1 MSALG
6 SDTDVTGA
14 RGASGNGVPATAPT
28 SEAFEL
34 SRVTWE
40 HGRFQPWHISRPPL
54 PLRSLGLDD
63 GEELL
68 VGELG
73 EQRLGFLLREVTYHH
88 AVQGSAGG
96 RPFLIT
102 FCAVCNAGVV
112 MSPVIDGRVYTFRE
126 VGVYNGQAIFTDDE
140 TGTLWNHL
148 TGEALHGPL
157 LGTSLPVFTLAFTT
171 VAAARASTPDLPI
184 YLSGRYRL
192 MQRVMRFVVRW
203 ILGAGGR
210 QWLPPHFTRTLPE
223 MVDER
228 LPRMTMGLAVVVDRN
243 AVFYP
248 LPVVRSGGT
257 ARIGERTLE
266 LAMEGPYPLASWSDG
281 SRPFQLFTRWY
292 AFILTY
298 PHGQL
303 GAAGTDAG

>member
-1 MSALG
+1 VSELG
-6 SDTDVTGA
+6 SDT
-14 RGASGNGVPATAPT
+14 ASA
-28 SEAFEL
+28 SEGFDL

-40 HGRFQPWHISRPPL
+40 RGRFEPWRVSRPPV
-54 PLRSLGLDD
+54 PLRSLLLDD

-68 VGELG
+68 VGEIGAL
-73 EQRLGFLLREVTYHH
+73 RLGFLLREVTYHH
-88 AVQGSAGG
+88 AVQGSLGE

-112 MSPVIDGRVYTFRE
+112 MSPVIDGRVHTFRE
-126 VGVYNGQAIFTDDE
+126 VGVYNGQAIFTDEE

-157 LGTSLPVFTLAFTT
+157 VGTSLPVSTLAFTT
-171 VAAARASTPDLPI
+171 VAEARKSTPDLPI
-184 YLSGRYRL
+184 LVSGRHRM
-192 MQRVMRFVVRW
+192 MQRVMRFVIRW

-223 MVDER
+223 TVDER
-228 LPRMTMGLAVVVDRN
+228 LPRMTMGLAVVVDKN
-243 AVFYP
+243 AVFFA
-248 LPVVRSGGT
+248 LPVVRSGGCVCIGK
-257 ARIGERTLE
+257 RILK
-266 LAMEGPYPLASWSDG
+266 LAMEGPYPQATWSDG

-298 PHGQL
+298 PRGQL
-303 GAAGTDAG
+303 GVAGLDA